1 MRSGKSTLLIIAILI
16 ILLLSLGQ
24 YRLSERLLF
33 ASEYHT
39 NFVLLNVEGVV
50 SGQPAGRV
58 FQNRLL
64 GPYLVM
70 GLAQLLDRSL
80 LFALKL
86 YTLIMTVL
94 ANLLLGTLIY
104 LRLREHAD
112 EHAEKRA
119 VVLAVTAVALFVL
132 LRLLY
137 LYLLEYPWDLIDA
150 LIFMLFG
157 YWAARRQPRWLLPL
171 LFLVS
176 LFNRETCLFLL
187 LWFVLEA
194 LFGRKTGLVV
204 DSTSG
209 RVDWRQLLT
218 AVFLLLATLLFI
230 YGMREWLFIAP
241 TAVAGVDLDAAQL
254 GNNWN
259 LTHNVNQFLRI
270 NWQSSLLFVNASL
283 ITAVLLLVL
292 AFKRFPVAALWTAC
306 WLASIF
312 AVGFINET
320 RLYTPLFAFWLV
332 YLPLTLWPPSRE
344 ISRPQHGGP

>member
-1 MRSGKSTLLIIAILI
+1 MLI
-16 ILLLSLGQ
+16 ILTLTLGQ

-33 ASEYHT
+33 ASEFHT
-39 NFVLLNVEGVV
+39 NFVLLNIEGVV
-50 SGQPAGRV
+50 SGHPAGRV

-70 GLAQLLDRSL
+70 GLAQLLDSSL

-86 YTLIMTVL
+86 VTLIMTAL
-94 ANLLLGTLIY
+94 ANLLLGALIY

-119 VVLAVTAVALFVL
+119 VVSALTAVALFIL

-157 YWAARRQPRWLLPL
+157 YWAVRRRPRWLLPL

-194 LFGRKTGLVV
+194 LFGRKTGVAAAAAFG
-204 DSTSG
+204 SIN
-209 RVDWRQLLT
+209 WRKLGT
-218 AVFLLLATLLFI
+218 AVLLFLVTIGFI
-230 YGMREWLFIAP
+230 YGIREWLFISP
-241 TAVAGVDLDAAQL
+241 TSVAGADLDAAQL

-283 ITAVLLLVL
+283 ITAVLLLAL

-332 YLPLTLWPPSRE
+332 YLPFSLWPPSRE
-344 ISRPQHGGP
+344 ISKPRHGGT